1 MIKAILFDL
10 DETLLDID
18 LDKFIKRYFQRLC
31 NHLEGFVDPKT
42 FEQNLWASTGA
53 MVKNNNPRL
62 TNQEAFLKH
71 FYTWMEHPHEK
82 VWPLVDQFYEQV
94 FPTLQG
100 DSCPFP
106 EIADIFA
113 YLTELDLKLVLA
125 TNPIFPRS
133 AIIHRLKWCQLDPND
148 FALITS
154 YEIMHYTKPNP
165 KYYEEIAAM
174 INVAP
179 QNCLMI
185 GNDYDLDIEPAATAG
200 MKTFYLDAG
209 CAELDPEKACGNW
222 THILP
227 YIQALTSQ
235 GDEQRK
241 ANS

>member
-1 MIKAILFDL
+1 M

-31 NHLEGFVDPKT
+31 NHLEGLVDPKT

-113 YLTELDLKLVLA
+113 YLTELDLKLA
-125 TNPIFPRS
+125 CHQSYFS
-133 AIIHRLKWCQLDPND
+133 AFSHYTSPEMVSVGSHD

-154 YEIMHYTKPNP
+154 YEIMHYTKPSE
-165 KYYEEIAAM
+165 YYEEIAAM

-185 GNDYDLDIEPAATAG
+185 GNDYV
-200 MKTFYLDAG
+200 
-209 CAELDPEKACGNW
+209 
-222 THILP
+222 
-227 YIQALTSQ
+227 
-235 GDEQRK
+235 
-241 ANS
+241 